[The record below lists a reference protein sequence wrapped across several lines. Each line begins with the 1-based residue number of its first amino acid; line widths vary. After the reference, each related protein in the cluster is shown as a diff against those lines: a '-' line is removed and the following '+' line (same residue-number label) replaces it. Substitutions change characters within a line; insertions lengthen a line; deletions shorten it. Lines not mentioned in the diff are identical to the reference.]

1 MNGLQAKTDIR
12 SLIRE
17 KEQQLVGKKRR
28 IAKYILDNHVE
39 AAFLTAAELAKR
51 AGVSEPTVVRF
62 AKDFGF
68 KGYPEL
74 QDKIQDLV
82 QREFTTIN
90 RLKEYHRYLEDSE
103 NPAVKT
109 LLMDLRNLEET
120 LYNLDFE
127 QLEEV
132 IEKIINADKIIIVA
146 FLMFS
151 PLAEHMKMVLRR
163 VRDNVTAITSSPGL
177 FYDELTRSSKDSLV
191 IGLSFPRYSRNI
203 VECLQATK
211 KEGVTTV
218 AITDSELSPLAEYAD
233 YLLLVKC
240 RLVSYIDSLTAP
252 VSLIGAIGTALSLKL
267 EQKTLKQLEKLE
279 KLWKEYQVFH

>member
-1 MNGLQAKTDIR
+1 MNGLKAKTDIR

-17 KEQQLVGKKRR
+17 KEAQLVGKKRR

-82 QREFTTIN
+82 QRELTTIN

-127 QLEEV
+127 QLEKV
-132 IEKIINADKIIIVA
+132 IERIINADKIIIVA

-163 VRDNVTAITSSPGL
+163 VRDNVMAITSSPGL
-177 FYDELTRSSKDSLV
+177 FYDELARSSNDSLV

-203 VECLQATK
+203 VECFQAAK

-218 AITDSELSPLAEYAD
+218 VITDSELSPLAEYAD

>member
-1 MNGLQAKTDIR
+1 LKAKTDIR

-17 KEQQLVGKKRR
+17 KERQLVGKKRR
-28 IAKYILDNHVE
+28 IAKYILDNYVE

-51 AGVSEPTVVRF
+51 TGVSEPTVVRF
-62 AKDFGF
+62 AKDVGF

-74 QDKIQDLV
+74 QDKIQNLV
-82 QREFTTIN
+82 QRELTTVN

-103 NPAVKT
+103 NPSVKT

-120 LYNLDFE
+120 LYNLD
-127 QLEEV
+127 LERLEMV
-132 IEKIINADKIIIVA
+132 IEQIINADKIIIVS

-163 VRDNVTAITSSPGL
+163 VRDNVMATTSSPGL
-177 FYDELTRSSKDSLV
+177 FYDELARSSKDSLV
-191 IGLSFPRYSRNI
+191 IGLSFPRYSRSI
-203 VECLQATK
+203 VECLQAAK

-233 YLLLVKC
+233 YLLLVKS
-240 RLVSYIDSLTAP
+240 RLISYIDSLTAP